1 MFSNIP
7 SPFNILFGIS
17 LFIGVFAF
25 FGYKA
30 GWYELAELYKT
41 DFKLSDDNIASKVK
55 IYRCRIGKKL
65 DECVTGPYQIA
76 FLDTG
81 IYLNVGSDSIP
92 IFNVTQPPLLIPWQE
107 VSRCEIVQNKYH
119 FYFGNP
125 TISILILGTN
135 AVRELEQLSGISI
148 GDRLND
154 RL

>member
-1 MFSNIP
+1 MFPKIP
-7 SPFNILFGIS
+7 FPFDILLGIS
-17 LFIGVFAF
+17 SFFCFLAF

-55 IYRCRIGKKL
+55 VYRCQIGKKL
-65 DECVTGPYQIA
+65 DDCVAEPYKIA

-81 IYLNVGSDSIP
+81 IYLNAGTDSMP
-92 IFNVTQPPLLIPWQE
+92 IFNVVQPPLLIPWQE
-107 VSRCEIVQNKYH
+107 VNRSEIVQNKYH

-125 TISILILGTN
+125 TISILILGIN

-148 GDRLND
+148 SDRLKDNP
-154 RL
+154 